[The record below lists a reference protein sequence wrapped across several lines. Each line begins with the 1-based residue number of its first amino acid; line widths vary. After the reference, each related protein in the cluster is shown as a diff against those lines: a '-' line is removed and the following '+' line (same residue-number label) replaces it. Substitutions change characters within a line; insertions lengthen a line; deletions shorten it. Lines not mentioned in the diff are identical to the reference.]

1 MKTITAVFSLVSLAL
16 GISGAHAQYANVVI
30 SGEIKPGVYG
40 RIELG
45 NAPPPP
51 VLYAKPVVIVHE
63 QRPTPYKPVY
73 LHVPPGHAKHWDKHC
88 HKYNACNRPVYF
100 VKSAEHEPG
109 YQHDKGQSKG
119 KGKGKSW
126 D

>member
-1 MKTITAVFSLVSLAL
+1 MKTIAAGFLLVSLSL

-45 NAPPPP
+45 NTPPPP
-51 VLYAKPVVIVHE
+51 VINAQPVVIVRDKRYT
-63 QRPTPYKPVY
+63 QPVY

-88 HKYNACNRPVYF
+88 HKYNACYRPVHF

-109 YQHDKGQSKG
+109 YQHDKGKSKG

>member
-1 MKTITAVFSLVSLAL
+1 MKTINAGFSLVALAL
-16 GISGAHAQYANVVI
+16 GISCAHAQYANVVI
-30 SGEIKPGVYG
+30 SGEVKPGVYG

-45 NAPPPP
+45 NRPPP
-51 VLYAKPVVIVHE
+51 VLINAQPVVVIRDRRYVD
-63 QRPTPYKPVY
+63 PVY

-88 HKYNACNRPVYF
+88 HKYNACYRPVHF

-119 KGKGKSW
+119 KGKGKSGH
-126 D
+126 